1 MLTGEIPSWLF
12 NFKGLDHLYLG
23 GNHLTWNN
31 SLKIV
36 PRCILVTL
44 SLRSCALRGE
54 VPDWISTQTRLNFL
68 DLSENELQGTFPQ
81 WLAEMKVAYIIL
93 PDNRLTGSLPP
104 ALFHSHS
111 LWLLALSKNN
121 FSGELPKNIGDA
133 NSLSILML
141 AGNNFSGPIPPSTSQ
156 IPNLQVLDLSR
167 NRFSGNTFPVF
178 DPQGLLSYVDFSSN
192 QLSGEVPTAFSQY
205 TEILALGGNKF
216 SGGLPSNLT
225 KLSNLKRLELQDNYI
240 SGEFPNF
247 LSQIFTLQVFNLQN
261 NFLEG
266 LIPETVSNLSN
277 LQILDLSNNNLTG
290 KIPLGFVHL
299 MGMIEA
305 PNLPSSYTSISTI
318 YILYSEDI
326 RSNIV
331 LNDLIVNWNKSKQ
344 GLSSHDLDMYF
355 LLDLS
360 SNQLS
365 GEIPDSLGTLK
376 ALKLLNISHNK
387 LSGKIPASLGDLENL
402 ESLDLSHNQ
411 LSGSI
416 PPTLTKLQQ
425 LTTFDVSNNQL
436 TGQIPIGGQM
446 NTMLDPNYYAN
457 NSGLCGAQ
465 IQVTCPEEQSPPSK
479 PQEHNNKEPWFSWG
493 GVGIGYP
500 VGFVLQIVIIF
511 LTGYFSPSR
520 PSNNRLRCSCP
531 HQSSR
536 QRM

>member
-1 MLTGEIPSWLF
+1 MAPCSLQEQFLWRAAQKHWRCQLPQDSYVGWEQLFWTYSSINLPNSQPTSVGLVKKQIFWQHFPSFWP
-12 NFKGLDHLYLG
+12 
-23 GNHLTWNN
+23 
-31 SLKIV
+31 S
-36 PRCILVTL
+36 
-44 SLRSCALRGE
+44 
-54 VPDWISTQTRLNFL
+54 
-68 DLSENELQGTFPQ
+68 GTV
-81 WLAEMKVAYIIL
+81 E
-93 PDNRLTGSLPP
+93 
-104 ALFHSHS
+104 
-111 LWLLALSKNN
+111 
-121 FSGELPKNIGDA
+121 
-133 NSLSILML
+133 
-141 AGNNFSGPIPPSTSQ
+141 
-156 IPNLQVLDLSR
+156 
-167 NRFSGNTFPVF
+167 
-178 DPQGLLSYVDFSSN
+178 SYVDFSSN

-266 LIPETVSNLSN
+266 LIPETISNLSN

-305 PNLPSSYTSISTI
+305 PNLPSSYTSISMI
-318 YILYSEDI
+318 DILYSEDI

-365 GEIPDSLGTLK
+365 GEIPASLGALK

-387 LSGKIPASLGDLENL
+387 LSGKIPASLSDLENL

-446 NTMLDPNYYAN
+446 DTMLDPNYYAK

-536 QRM
+536 QRMWTRIE

>member
-1 MLTGEIPSWLF
+1 MAPCSLQEQFLWRAAQKHWRCQLPQDSYVGWEQLFWTYSSINLPNSQPTSVGLVKKQIFWQHFPSFWP
-12 NFKGLDHLYLG
+12 
-23 GNHLTWNN
+23 
-31 SLKIV
+31 S
-36 PRCILVTL
+36 
-44 SLRSCALRGE
+44 
-54 VPDWISTQTRLNFL
+54 
-68 DLSENELQGTFPQ
+68 GTV
-81 WLAEMKVAYIIL
+81 E
-93 PDNRLTGSLPP
+93 
-104 ALFHSHS
+104 
-111 LWLLALSKNN
+111 
-121 FSGELPKNIGDA
+121 
-133 NSLSILML
+133 
-141 AGNNFSGPIPPSTSQ
+141 
-156 IPNLQVLDLSR
+156 
-167 NRFSGNTFPVF
+167 
-178 DPQGLLSYVDFSSN
+178 SYVDFSSN

-225 KLSNLKRLELQDNYI
+225 RLSNLKRLELQDNYI

-247 LSQIFTLQVFNLQN
+247 LSQIFTLQVLNLKN

-266 LIPETVSNLSN
+266 LIPETISNLSN

-457 NSGLCGAQ
+457 NSVLCGAQ

-479 PQEHNNKEPWFSWG
+479 PQEHDNKEPWFSWG

-500 VGFVLQIVIIF
+500 VGFVLKIVIIF
-511 LTGYFSPSR
+511 LTGYFSPSQ
-520 PSNNRLRCSCP
+520 PSNNRLRCSHP
-531 HQSSR
+531 HRSIR
-536 QRM
+536 QRMWTRIE

>member
-1 MLTGEIPSWLF
+1 MAPCSLQEQFLWRAAQKHWRCQLPQDSYVGWEQLFWTYSSINLPNSQPTSVGLVKKQIFWQHFPSFWP
-12 NFKGLDHLYLG
+12 
-23 GNHLTWNN
+23 
-31 SLKIV
+31 S
-36 PRCILVTL
+36 
-44 SLRSCALRGE
+44 
-54 VPDWISTQTRLNFL
+54 
-68 DLSENELQGTFPQ
+68 GTV
-81 WLAEMKVAYIIL
+81 E
-93 PDNRLTGSLPP
+93 
-104 ALFHSHS
+104 
-111 LWLLALSKNN
+111 
-121 FSGELPKNIGDA
+121 
-133 NSLSILML
+133 
-141 AGNNFSGPIPPSTSQ
+141 
-156 IPNLQVLDLSR
+156 
-167 NRFSGNTFPVF
+167 
-178 DPQGLLSYVDFSSN
+178 SYVDFSSN

-225 KLSNLKRLELQDNYI
+225 RLSNLKRLELQDNYI

-266 LIPETVSNLSN
+266 LIPETISNLSN

-305 PNLPSSYTSISTI
+305 PNLPSSCTSISMI

-365 GEIPDSLGTLK
+365 GEIPASLGTLK

-479 PQEHNNKEPWFSWG
+479 PQEHDNKEPWFSWG

-500 VGFVLQIVIIF
+500 VGFVLKIVIIF
-511 LTGYFSPSR
+511 LTGYFSPSQ
-520 PSNNRLRCSCP
+520 PSNNRLRCSHP
-531 HQSSR
+531 HRSIR
-536 QRM
+536 QRMWTRIE